1 MRKGEATK
9 QKIIEQTSGLFNTK
23 GYYTTTLSDVMAATG
38 LQKGGIYNH
47 FDSKEE
53 LSLEVFRYNLTLLS
67 QEISRALAGSE
78 SCEEQLTN
86 IITLG
91 LQVSQ
96 GTPVAGGCPILNA
109 GVEADGNYEPLK
121 EEARKALTGLKKR
134 LSTILQKGVASGEFK
149 ADLKVDEL
157 TDFFLSSLEGAIF
170 LTKMEVDNR
179 PMQSVISTLQEYI
192 KSLCNT

>member
-23 GYYTTTLSDVMAATG
+23 GYYTTTLSDVMEATG
-38 LQKGGIYNH
+38 LKKGGIYNH
-47 FDSKEE
+47 FSSKEE
-53 LSLEVFRYNLTLLS
+53 LSLEVFRYNIALLS
-67 QEISRALAGSE
+67 QEISRTLAGIK
-78 SCEEQLTN
+78 SCEKQLTT

-91 LQVSQ
+91 LQVSH

-121 EEARKALTGLKKR
+121 LASREALSGLKK
-134 LSTILQKGVASGEFK
+134 LISTILQKGVNSGEFK
-149 ADLKVDEL
+149 GDLKVEEL
-157 TDFFLSSLEGAIF
+157 TDFFISSFEGAIF
-170 LTKMEVDNR
+170 LTKIEVDNR

-192 KSLCNT
+192 KTLRNT

>member
-38 LQKGGIYNH
+38 LKKGGIYNH
-47 FDSKEE
+47 FSSKEE

-67 QEISRALAGSE
+67 QEISRVLKGAE
-78 SCEEQLTN
+78 SCEEQLATL
-86 IITLG
+86 ITLG

-121 EEARKALTGLKKR
+121 EEARKAVKGLKKR
-134 LSTILQKGVASGEFK
+134 ISSILANGVASGEFK
-149 ADLKVDEL
+149 ASLKVDEL

-170 LTKMEVDNR
+170 LTKMEANNKS
-179 PMQSVISTLQEYI
+179 MQSVIGTLRDYI
-192 KSLCNT
+192 KSLRNI